1 MCTDCGSRTPG
12 AGHSSRW
19 HAHYTVCDSCYQQR
33 NKGFFCP
40 LCRRAYRAAA
50 VKEMVQCNICRKA
63 VHSSCDPE
71 AEISTYVQRKK
82 SELNYDYICP
92 VCKQLTS
99 KLKRKNS
106 IEDGDSSLSASQESL
121 MSDEFYNDMD
131 SFSSDKVLQL
141 FSSSEIIIIGLL
153 YVFKKSNNI
162 NSSVKQVSVNRY
174 LFYFS
179 QV

>member
-1 MCTDCGSRTPG
+1 M
-12 AGHSSRW
+12 
-19 HAHYTVCDSCYQQR
+19 
-33 NKGFFCP
+33 
-40 LCRRAYRAAA
+40 
-50 VKEMVQCNICRKA
+50 KEMVQCNICRKA

-121 MSDEFYNDMD
+121 MSDEYYNDMD
-131 SFSSDKVLQL
+131 SFPSDKVFMTLKLWRL
-141 FSSSEIIIIGLL
+141 FL
-153 YVFKKSNNI
+153 
-162 NSSVKQVSVNRY
+162 VKV
-174 LFYFS
+174 
-179 QV
+179 